1 MADKQLALPSEVVK
15 KSNALMRCRWS
26 VESIWEPRLVALLAS
41 KVQKDDK
48 DFQVYEI
55 PVSDIFQNYKGGGKD
70 YKELEKIAD
79 SLMSRV
85 ITIYDDD
92 GWTKY
97 NVFSPCRFHRSKG
110 VLEIKFH
117 PDLLPHYLQ
126 LQKKFAQY
134 NLMEFLLLPSTY
146 SQRLFEIIK
155 SWDDKQEIEISIL
168 DLHEMLNVPQSLRK
182 DFRNFRIRVLEKAHK
197 DISECTSLR
206 YEWEPIKKGRAVVAV
221 RFIFAK
227 KRALP
232 VKKKKQDD
240 AKVKQSR
247 TTGEA
252 FTTAIACYQ
261 ERGNECQGGH
271 QKAAVCSLCRHLYPR
286 LA

>member
-232 VKKKKQDD
+232 VEKKKQDD

-261 ERGNECQGGH
+261 ERGNECRGGH

>member
-1 MADKQLALPSEVVK
+1 MAKKQLAFPGEIVK

-41 KVQKDDK
+41 KVRADDT

-55 PVSDIFQNYKGGGKD
+55 SVSDIFQNYKGGGKD

-79 SLMSRV
+79 NLMSRV
-85 ITIYDDD
+85 ITIYDND

-110 VLEIKFH
+110 ILEIKFH

-126 LQKKFAQY
+126 LQKNFAQY
-134 NLMEFLLLPSTY
+134 NLTEFLLLPSTY
-146 SQRLFEIIK
+146 SQRLFEILK
-155 SWDDKQEIEISIL
+155 SWDEKPEIEITISE
-168 DLHEMLNVPQSLRK
+168 LHKMMDIPEALKRYP
-182 DFRNFRIRVLEKAHK
+182 DFRRRVLEKSHK
-197 DISECTSLR
+197 DITTYTSLR

-232 VKKKKQDD
+232 VEKKKQDD

-261 ERGNECQGGH
+261 ERGNECRGGH